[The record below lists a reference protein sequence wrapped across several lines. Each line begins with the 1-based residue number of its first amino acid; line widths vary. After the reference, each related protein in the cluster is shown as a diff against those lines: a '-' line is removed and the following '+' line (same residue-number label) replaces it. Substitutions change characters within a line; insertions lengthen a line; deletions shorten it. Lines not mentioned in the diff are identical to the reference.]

1 MSIIEKAAGKIG
13 TGAPRPGVVANP
25 AEMARDASLIESAL
39 SKQGSSHASPF
50 IATTVEPIFSDPDT
64 SVMEGNSQVQSINLA
79 RLHRMGVVSPDAEKS
94 KILARLHRMGV
105 VSPDAEKSKIAEEF
119 RIIKRP
125 LIANAFGQG
134 AARVKN
140 GNLIMVTSS
149 LPGEGKSFCAINLA
163 ISMAMEMD
171 RTVLLIDADVAKPRV
186 PEYLGIHADKG
197 LLDVLQDK
205 NLKLSDVMIKTDI
218 AKLTIL
224 PAGRTYKRATELLA
238 SAAMTRLI
246 EDIGNR
252 YPDRIILFDSPPLLA
267 TSESSVLAT
276 HMGQIVMVV
285 EAEKTSQDA
294 VREALSHI
302 QSCEVVGMLLNK
314 TTPTP
319 GADYYYG
326 HYGSYG
332 K

>member
-1 MSIIEKAAGKIG
+1 MSIIEKAARKLGNPVSPTPAQTKEEPRIRPETDSTVEAALALGRSGPEPQELTSEPVSSLADQVESQVDAVVTNLVQNVDLVRLRKIG
-13 TGAPRPGVVANP
+13 VIT
-25 AEMARDASLIESAL
+25 
-39 SKQGSSHASPF
+39 
-50 IATTVEPIFSDPDT
+50 
-64 SVMEGNSQVQSINLA
+64 
-79 RLHRMGVVSPDAEKS
+79 PDAEKS
-94 KILARLHRMGV
+94 QV
-105 VSPDAEKSKIAEEF
+105 AEEF

-134 AARVKN
+134 TAKVKN
-140 GNLIMVTSS
+140 GNLIMITSS
-149 LPGEGKSFCAINLA
+149 LPGEGKTFCAINLA

-171 RTVLLIDADVAKPRV
+171 RTVLLVDADVARPRI
-186 PEYLGIHADKG
+186 PEYLGLHADLG
-197 LLDVLQDK
+197 FLDVLQDNK
-205 NLKLSDVMIKTDI
+205 LNLPDVLIRTNI

-238 SAAMTRLI
+238 SAAMTRMV

-252 YPDRIILFDSPPLLA
+252 YHDRIIIFDSPPLLA
-267 TSESSVLAT
+267 TSEASVLAA

-285 EAEKTSQDA
+285 EAEKTSQEA
-294 VREALSHI
+294 VTEALNHI

-314 TTPTP
+314 TTATP

-326 HYGSYG
+326 YYGSYG

>member
-1 MSIIEKAAGKIG
+1 MSIIEKAANKLG
-13 TGAPRPGVVANP
+13 GAPDEKQNIQPVSNASG
-25 AEMARDASLIESAL
+25 SLIEGAL
-39 SKQGSSHASPF
+39 NKQRAVVADTFVAAPMEPVLPAVAPGTGLGSSQF
-50 IATTVEPIFSDPDT
+50 
-64 SVMEGNSQVQSINLA
+64 QSINLA
-79 RLHRMGVVSPDAEKS
+79 RLHRMGVVAPDAEKS
-94 KILARLHRMGV
+94 Q
-105 VSPDAEKSKIAEEF
+105 IAEEF

-140 GNLIMVTSS
+140 GNMIMITSS

-163 ISMAMEMD
+163 ISMALEMD

-186 PEYLGIHADKG
+186 PEYLGIHADLG

-238 SAAMTRLI
+238 SEAMTRLV

-267 TSESSVLAT
+267 TSEASVLAT

-285 EAEKTSQDA
+285 EAERTSQEA

-302 QSCEVVGMLLNK
+302 QSCEVVNMLLNK
-314 TTPTP
+314 ATPTP

-326 HYGSYG
+326 YYGSYG

>member
-64 SVMEGNSQVQSINLA
+64 SVMEGNSQVQSIN
-79 RLHRMGVVSPDAEKS
+79 
-94 KILARLHRMGV
+94 LARLHRMGV

>member
-1 MSIIEKAAGKIG
+1 MSIIEKAAGKLG
-13 TGAPRPGVVANP
+13 GS
-25 AEMARDASLIESAL
+25 AERRSETDIAAAGRESLIESAL
-39 SKQGSSHASPF
+39 EKRHASEHVVAQP
-50 IATTVEPIFSDPDT
+50 AQPVEPLWAASDAQAAGP
-64 SVMEGNSQVQSINLA
+64 VSQVQSINLA

-94 KILARLHRMGV
+94 Q
-105 VSPDAEKSKIAEEF
+105 IAEEF

-134 AARVKN
+134 TARVRN
-140 GNLIMVTSS
+140 GNMIMVTSS
-149 LPGEGKSFCAINLA
+149 LPGEGKTFCAINLA

-171 RTVLLIDADVAKPRV
+171 RTVLLVDADVAKPRT
-186 PEYLGIHADKG
+186 PEYLGIHADRG

-205 NLKLSDVMIKTDI
+205 HLKLSDVLIKTDI

-238 SAAMTRLI
+238 SEAMNRLV

-252 YPDRIILFDSPPLLA
+252 YPDRIIVFDSPPILA
-267 TSESSVLAT
+267 TSEASVLAT

-285 EAEKTSQDA
+285 EAERTSQEA

-302 QSCEVVGMLLNK
+302 QSCEVVSMLLNK
-314 TTPTP
+314 ATPTP

-326 HYGSYG
+326 YYGSYG

>member
-13 TGAPRPGVVANP
+13 TGAPRTAPQGSHVDP
-25 AEMARDASLIESAL
+25 AQAASLIENAL
-39 SKQGSSHASPF
+39 NKQRDSQATPF
-50 IATTVEPIFSDPDT
+50 VATPVEPIFSEPDAE
-64 SVMEGNSQVQSINLA
+64 VLAGNSQVQTINLA

-94 KILARLHRMGV
+94 Q
-105 VSPDAEKSKIAEEF
+105 IAEEF

-140 GNLIMVTSS
+140 GNLIMITSS
-149 LPGEGKSFCAINLA
+149 LPGEGKTFCAINLA

-171 RTVLLIDADVAKPRV
+171 RTVLLIDADVAKPRI

-205 NLKLSDVMIKTDI
+205 DLKLSDVLIRTDI
-218 AKLTIL
+218 AKLTVL

-238 SAAMTRLI
+238 SDAMTRLV

-294 VREALSHI
+294 IREALSHI
-302 QSCEVVGMLLNK
+302 QSCEVVSMLLNK

-326 HYGSYG
+326 YYGSYG

>member
-1 MSIIEKAAGKIG
+1 MSLIEKAAGKLG
-13 TGAPRPGVVANP
+13 SGSNQPPTQGDKHVEASG
-25 AEMARDASLIESAL
+25 ASLIEGAVN
-39 SKQGSSHASPF
+39 KQRSPRTEPF
-50 IATTVEPIFSDPDT
+50 VATPVEPVFKDPETLAMDD
-64 SVMEGNSQVQSINLA
+64 GGSQVQSINLA
-79 RLHRMGVVSPDAEKS
+79 RLHRMGVVAPDAEKS
-94 KILARLHRMGV
+94 Q
-105 VSPDAEKSKIAEEF
+105 IAEEF

-134 AARVKN
+134 ATRVKN
-140 GNLIMVTSS
+140 GNLIMITSS

-171 RTVLLIDADVAKPRV
+171 RTVLLVDADVAKPRV

-205 NLKLSDVMIKTDI
+205 DLKLSDVLIKTDI
-218 AKLTIL
+218 AKLTVL

-238 SAAMTRLI
+238 SAAMTRLV

-276 HMGQIVMVV
+276 HMGQIVVVV
-285 EAEKTSQDA
+285 EAEKTSQEA

-326 HYGSYG
+326 YYGSYG

>member
-13 TGAPRPGVVANP
+13 AGAPRPVSQGGNSDSGH
-25 AEMARDASLIESAL
+25 DASLIENAHNRQRS
-39 SKQGSSHASPF
+39 GHAAPF
-50 IATTVEPIFSDPDT
+50 VATPVEPMFNAPGADDVS
-64 SVMEGNSQVQSINLA
+64 EGNSQVQSINLA

-94 KILARLHRMGV
+94 QV
-105 VSPDAEKSKIAEEF
+105 AEEF

-134 AARVKN
+134 TARVKN

-149 LPGEGKSFCAINLA
+149 VPGEGKSFCAINLA

-171 RTVLLIDADVAKPRV
+171 RTVLLIDADVAKPRI

-205 NLKLSDVMIKTDI
+205 DLKLSDVLIRTDI
-218 AKLTIL
+218 AKLTVL

-285 EAEKTSQDA
+285 EAEKTSQEA
-294 VREALSHI
+294 IREALSHI

-326 HYGSYG
+326 YYGSYG

>member
-1 MSIIEKAAGKIG
+1 MSIIEKAAKKLGDSSVQMPPQQIVQADH
-13 TGAPRPGVVANP
+13 THVR
-25 AEMARDASLIESAL
+25 EESLIEGAL
-39 SKQGSSHASPF
+39 AKQRVVTSQPGHSSEVRS
-50 IATTVEPIFSDPDT
+50 EPSVHFEDEPEGT
-64 SVMEGNSQVQSINLA
+64 SQAQSINLS
-79 RLHRMGVVSPDAEKS
+79 RMHRMGMITPDAEKS
-94 KILARLHRMGV
+94 Q
-105 VSPDAEKSKIAEEF
+105 IAEEF

-134 AARVKN
+134 TTRVKN

-171 RTVLLIDADVAKPRV
+171 RTVLLVDADVARPRV
-186 PEYLGIHADKG
+186 PEYLGLHTDLG
-197 LLDVLQDK
+197 LLDVLRDK
-205 NLKLSDVMIKTDI
+205 KLKLSDVMIKTDV
-218 AKLTIL
+218 AKLTVL

-238 SAAMTRLI
+238 SAAMTDLV

-252 YPDRIILFDSPPLLA
+252 YHDRIIIFDSPPLLA

-285 EAEKTSQDA
+285 EAEKTSQEA

-302 QSCEVVGMLLNK
+302 QSCEVVSMLLNK
-314 TTPTP
+314 ATPSP

-326 HYGSYG
+326 YYGSYG

>member
-13 TGAPRPGVVANP
+13 AGASRPASDGGNGDSG
-25 AEMARDASLIESAL
+25 RDASLIENAL
-39 SKQGSSHASPF
+39 NKQRSGHAAPF
-50 IATTVEPIFSDPDT
+50 VATPVEPMFNASDTDA
-64 SVMEGNSQVQSINLA
+64 VVEGNSQVQSINLA

-94 KILARLHRMGV
+94 Q
-105 VSPDAEKSKIAEEF
+105 IAEEF

-140 GNLIMVTSS
+140 GNLIMITSS

-171 RTVLLIDADVAKPRV
+171 RTVLLIDADVAKPRI

-205 NLKLSDVMIKTDI
+205 DLKLSDVLIRTDI
-218 AKLTIL
+218 SKLTVL

-285 EAEKTSQDA
+285 EAERTSQEA

-326 HYGSYG
+326 YYGSYG

>member
-13 TGAPRPGVVANP
+13 AGVPRPAVPGGEPSRA
-25 AEMARDASLIESAL
+25 ADASMIEGAL
-39 SKQGSSHASPF
+39 AKQREKHAAPAAPF
-50 IATTVEPIFSDPDT
+50 VATPVEPVFSAPDFEAP
-64 SVMEGNSQVQSINLA
+64 VEGGSQVQSINLA
-79 RLHRMGVVSPDAEKS
+79 RLHRMGVVAPDAEKS
-94 KILARLHRMGV
+94 Q
-105 VSPDAEKSKIAEEF
+105 IAEEF

-171 RTVLLIDADVAKPRV
+171 RTVLLVDADVAKPRV

-205 NLKLSDVMIKTDI
+205 DLKLSDVLIKTDI
-218 AKLTIL
+218 AKLTVL

-238 SAAMTRLI
+238 SASMTRLV

-285 EAEKTSQDA
+285 EAEKTSQEA

-326 HYGSYG
+326 YYGSYG

>member
-1 MSIIEKAAGKIG
+1 MSIIEKAANKLGVSSSSLSPVREDRP
-13 TGAPRPGVVANP
+13 APVDN
-25 AEMARDASLIESAL
+25 DSLIEAAVARLHTTSAT
-39 SKQGSSHASPF
+39 SDQ
-50 IATTVEPIFSDPDT
+50 EPQVALDISD
-64 SVMEGNSQVQSINLA
+64 ELESQVDEVVTNAAQYVDLA
-79 RLHRMGVVSPDAEKS
+79 RLKKMGTITPDSEKS
-94 KILARLHRMGV
+94 Q
-105 VSPDAEKSKIAEEF
+105 IAEEF

-134 AARVKN
+134 TARVKN

-171 RTVLLIDADVAKPRV
+171 RTVLLVDADVARPRI

-205 NLKLSDVMIKTDI
+205 SLQLSDVMIKTNI
-218 AKLTIL
+218 AKLTVL

-238 SAAMTRLI
+238 SAAMTNLV

-252 YPDRIILFDSPPLLA
+252 YHDRIIIFDSPPLLA
-267 TSESSVLAT
+267 TSEASVLAT

-285 EAEKTSQDA
+285 EAEKTSQEA
-294 VREALSHI
+294 VSEALNHL

-314 TTPTP
+314 TTPSP
-319 GADYYYG
+319 GTDYYYG
-326 HYGSYG
+326 YYGSYG

>member
-1 MSIIEKAAGKIG
+1 MSIIEKAANKL
-13 TGAPRPGVVANP
+13 GVVPEVPQSHP
-25 AEMARDASLIESAL
+25 ASAESMIESAL
-39 SKQGSSHASPF
+39 NKQRTTAPEPL
-50 IATTVEPIFSDPDT
+50 IAAPVEAVVTTRHPPERL
-64 SVMEGNSQVQSINLA
+64 GNSQFQSINLA

-94 KILARLHRMGV
+94 Q
-105 VSPDAEKSKIAEEF
+105 IAEEF

-140 GNLIMVTSS
+140 GNMIMITSS

-186 PEYLGIHADKG
+186 PEYLGIHADLG

-205 NLKLSDVMIKTDI
+205 NLQLSDVMIKTDI

-238 SAAMTRLI
+238 SDAMTRLV

-267 TSESSVLAT
+267 TSEASVLAT

-285 EAEKTSQDA
+285 EAERTSQEA

-302 QSCEVVGMLLNK
+302 QSCEVVNMLLNK
-314 TTPTP
+314 ATPTP

-326 HYGSYG
+326 YYGSYG

>member
-1 MSIIEKAAGKIG
+1 MSIIEKAANKLGVGVEPNQVNPELSRDSVIENALNKQRNVAAE
-13 TGAPRPGVVANP
+13 TLVAVSAEPVVTSPRTPERG
-25 AEMARDASLIESAL
+25 
-39 SKQGSSHASPF
+39 GSSQF
-50 IATTVEPIFSDPDT
+50 
-64 SVMEGNSQVQSINLA
+64 QSINLA

-94 KILARLHRMGV
+94 Q
-105 VSPDAEKSKIAEEF
+105 IAEEF

-140 GNLIMVTSS
+140 GNMIMVTSS

-186 PEYLGIHADKG
+186 PEYLGIHADLG

-205 NLKLSDVMIKTDI
+205 NLQLSDVMIKTDI

-238 SAAMTRLI
+238 SDAMTRILTGSFCLI
-246 EDIGNR
+246 RRRSWRPAKPACWRRTWGR
-252 YPDRIILFDSPPLLA
+252 S
-267 TSESSVLAT
+267 
-276 HMGQIVMVV
+276 
-285 EAEKTSQDA
+285 
-294 VREALSHI
+294 
-302 QSCEVVGMLLNK
+302 
-314 TTPTP
+314 
-319 GADYYYG
+319 
-326 HYGSYG
+326 
-332 K
+332 

>member
-1 MSIIEKAAGKIG
+1 MSLIEKAAGKL
-13 TGAPRPGVVANP
+13 GAGGAQKPLGGGAAP
-25 AEMARDASLIESAL
+25 APDASLIESAL
-39 SKQGSSHASPF
+39 NKQRSHRPEPF
-50 IATTVEPIFSDPDT
+50 VATPVEPVLRDPET
-64 SVMEGNSQVQSINLA
+64 LVMDGGSPVQSINLA
-79 RLHRMGVVSPDAEKS
+79 RLHRMGVVAPDAEKS
-94 KILARLHRMGV
+94 Q
-105 VSPDAEKSKIAEEF
+105 IAEEF

-134 AARVKN
+134 TARVKN

-171 RTVLLIDADVAKPRV
+171 RTVLLVDADVAKPRV

-205 NLKLSDVMIKTDI
+205 DLKLSDVLVKTDI
-218 AKLTIL
+218 AKLTVL

-238 SAAMTRLI
+238 SAAMTRLV

-285 EAEKTSQDA
+285 EAEKTSQEA

-326 HYGSYG
+326 YYGSYG

>member
-13 TGAPRPGVVANP
+13 TGASHPAPLGGSGDPGH
-25 AEMARDASLIESAL
+25 EASLIENAL
-39 SKQGSSHASPF
+39 NKQRSSHAAPF
-50 IATTVEPIFSDPDT
+50 VATPVEPVFSAPDT
-64 SVMEGNSQVQSINLA
+64 LAMEGESQVQSINLA
-79 RLHRMGVVSPDAEKS
+79 RLHRMGVVAPDAEKS
-94 KILARLHRMGV
+94 Q
-105 VSPDAEKSKIAEEF
+105 IAEEF

-134 AARVKN
+134 TARVKN

-205 NLKLSDVMIKTDI
+205 DLKLSDVLIKTDI
-218 AKLTIL
+218 AKLTVL

-238 SAAMTRLI
+238 SAAMTRLV

-285 EAEKTSQDA
+285 EAEKTSQEA
-294 VREALSHI
+294 VREALNHI

-326 HYGSYG
+326 YYGSYG

>member
-13 TGAPRPGVVANP
+13 AGASRPP
-25 AEMARDASLIESAL
+25 AQGGHSDPGHDASLIENAL
-39 SKQGSSHASPF
+39 NKQRSNHAAPF
-50 IATTVEPIFSDPDT
+50 VATPVEPVFSTPDAD
-64 SVMEGNSQVQSINLA
+64 SVLEGNSQVQSINLA

-94 KILARLHRMGV
+94 Q
-105 VSPDAEKSKIAEEF
+105 IAEEF

-205 NLKLSDVMIKTDI
+205 DLKLSDVLIRTDI
-218 AKLTIL
+218 AKLTVL

-238 SAAMTRLI
+238 SAAMTRLV

-285 EAEKTSQDA
+285 EAEKTSQEA

-326 HYGSYG
+326 YYGSYG

>member
-13 TGAPRPGVVANP
+13 TGAPHPTPQVGPGDP
-25 AEMARDASLIESAL
+25 GHDASLIENAL
-39 SKQGSSHASPF
+39 NKQRGGHAVPF
-50 IATTVEPIFSDPDT
+50 VATPVEPIFSAPDT
-64 SVMEGNSQVQSINLA
+64 LAMEGGSQVQPINLA
-79 RLHRMGVVSPDAEKS
+79 RLHRMGVVAPDAEKS
-94 KILARLHRMGV
+94 Q
-105 VSPDAEKSKIAEEF
+105 IAEEF

-134 AARVKN
+134 TARVRN
-140 GNLIMVTSS
+140 GNLIMITSS
-149 LPGEGKSFCAINLA
+149 LPGEGKSFVAINLA

-205 NLKLSDVMIKTDI
+205 DLKLSDVLIKTDI
-218 AKLTIL
+218 AKLTVL

-238 SAAMTRLI
+238 SAAMTRLV

-285 EAEKTSQDA
+285 EAEKTSQEA
-294 VREALSHI
+294 VREALGHI

-326 HYGSYG
+326 YYGSYG

>member
-1 MSIIEKAAGKIG
+1 MSIIEKAANKNKLGG
-13 TGAPRPGVVANP
+13 VSDAPSVAPPVAAP
-25 AEMARDASLIESAL
+25 AESLIEGAL
-39 SKQGSSHASPF
+39 NKRRNSVVADTLVALP
-50 IATTVEPIFSDPDT
+50 AEPVVTPSQPAPRA
-64 SVMEGNSQVQSINLA
+64 GNSQFQSINLA
-79 RLHRMGVVSPDAEKS
+79 RLHRMGVVAPDAEKS
-94 KILARLHRMGV
+94 Q
-105 VSPDAEKSKIAEEF
+105 IAEEF

-140 GNLIMVTSS
+140 GNMIMITSS

-163 ISMAMEMD
+163 ISMALEMD

-186 PEYLGIHADKG
+186 PEYLGIHADLG
-197 LLDVLQDK
+197 LLDVLQDN

-238 SAAMTRLI
+238 SDAMTRLV

-267 TSESSVLAT
+267 TSEASVLAT

-285 EAEKTSQDA
+285 EAERTSQEA

-302 QSCEVVGMLLNK
+302 QSCEVVNMLLNK
-314 TTPTP
+314 ATPTP

-326 HYGSYG
+326 YYGSYG

>member
-1 MSIIEKAAGKIG
+1 MSIIERAAGKIG
-13 TGAPRPGVVANP
+13 AGTPKPGLASGHADTV
-25 AEMARDASLIESAL
+25 RDASLIESAL
-39 SKQGSSHASPF
+39 SKQSGVHASPF
-50 IATTVEPIFSDPDT
+50 VATTVEPMFSDPDA
-64 SVMEGNSQVQSINLA
+64 SVLEGNSQVQSIN
-79 RLHRMGVVSPDAEKS
+79 
-94 KILARLHRMGV
+94 LARLHRMGV

-134 AARVKN
+134 AARVKR

-171 RTVLLIDADVAKPRV
+171 RTVLLIDADVAKPRI

-205 NLKLSDVMIKTDI
+205 HLKLSDVMIKTDI

-238 SAAMTRLI
+238 SAAMTRLV

-285 EAEKTSQDA
+285 EAEKTSQEA

>member
-1 MSIIEKAAGKIG
+1 MSIIEKAANKLGSVPEQDVIHPISAQAAPAVSESMIE
-13 TGAPRPGVVANP
+13 GALNKQRSMAPENLVAAQTEP
-25 AEMARDASLIESAL
+25 VHVSA
-39 SKQGSSHASPF
+39 QTTTEAGSSQF
-50 IATTVEPIFSDPDT
+50 
-64 SVMEGNSQVQSINLA
+64 QSINLA
-79 RLHRMGVVSPDAEKS
+79 RLHRMGVVAPDAEKS
-94 KILARLHRMGV
+94 Q
-105 VSPDAEKSKIAEEF
+105 IAEEF

-140 GNLIMVTSS
+140 GNMIMITSS

-163 ISMAMEMD
+163 ISMALEMD
-171 RTVLLIDADVAKPRV
+171 RTVLLVDADVAKPRV
-186 PEYLGIHADKG
+186 PEYLGIHADLG

-238 SAAMTRLI
+238 SEAMTRLV

-252 YPDRIILFDSPPLLA
+252 YPDRIILFDSPPILA
-267 TSESSVLAT
+267 TSEASVLAT

-285 EAEKTSQDA
+285 EAERTSQEA

-302 QSCEVVGMLLNK
+302 QSCEVVNMLLNK
-314 TTPTP
+314 ATPTP

-326 HYGSYG
+326 YYGSYG

>member
-1 MSIIEKAAGKIG
+1 MSIIEKAVGKVM
-13 TGAPRPGVVANP
+13 GAPRLAPEGLSDEAVLQGEDFV
-25 AEMARDASLIESAL
+25 DASRTPHATAFVAASAAPVAHERPA
-39 SKQGSSHASPF
+39 GSGE
-50 IATTVEPIFSDPDT
+50 TTR
-64 SVMEGNSQVQSINLA
+64 QVQSINLA
-79 RLHRMGVVSPDAEKS
+79 RLHRMGVVAPDAEKS
-94 KILARLHRMGV
+94 QV
-105 VSPDAEKSKIAEEF
+105 AEEF

-134 AARVKN
+134 AAQVKN

-149 LPGEGKSFCAINLA
+149 VPGEGKSFCAINLA

-171 RTVLLIDADVAKPRV
+171 RTVLLVDADVAKPRI

-197 LLDVLQDK
+197 LLDVLQDPS
-205 NLKLSDVMIKTDI
+205 LKLSDVLVKTDI
-218 AKLTIL
+218 AKLSVL
-224 PAGRTYKRATELLA
+224 PAGRTYRRATELLA
-238 SAAMTRLI
+238 SSAMTRLV

-267 TSESSVLAT
+267 TSEASVLAT
-276 HMGQIVMVV
+276 HMGQIVVVV

-302 QSCEVVGMLLNK
+302 ESCEVVGMLLNK

-326 HYGSYG
+326 YYGSYG

>member
-13 TGAPRPGVVANP
+13 GGIARPAPPPVAGTSP
-25 AEMARDASLIESAL
+25 AQDVSMIEHALAKQQARQAPSAPAAFVATPIEPVFVSPDLDGSAEG
-39 SKQGSSHASPF
+39 GSQFH
-50 IATTVEPIFSDPDT
+50 
-64 SVMEGNSQVQSINLA
+64 SINLA
-79 RLHRMGVVSPDAEKS
+79 RLHRMGVVAPDAEKS
-94 KILARLHRMGV
+94 QV
-105 VSPDAEKSKIAEEF
+105 AEEF

-140 GNLIMVTSS
+140 GNLIMVTSA

-205 NLKLSDVMIKTDI
+205 ELKLSDVLIKTDI
-218 AKLTIL
+218 AKLTVL
-224 PAGRTYKRATELLA
+224 PAGRTYKHATELLA
-238 SAAMTRLI
+238 SAAMTRLV

-285 EAEKTSQDA
+285 EAEKTSQEA

-326 HYGSYG
+326 YYGSYG

>member
-1 MSIIEKAAGKIG
+1 MSIIEKAANKLGGGSDASSLPQTVSSTPESTIE
-13 TGAPRPGVVANP
+13 GALNKRRNHAHEHLVVAP
-25 AEMARDASLIESAL
+25 PLEAI
-39 SKQGSSHASPF
+39 KSPPQN
-50 IATTVEPIFSDPDT
+50 TTAV
-64 SVMEGNSQVQSINLA
+64 GNSQFQSINLA
-79 RLHRMGVVSPDAEKS
+79 RLHRMGVVAPDAEKS
-94 KILARLHRMGV
+94 Q
-105 VSPDAEKSKIAEEF
+105 IAEEF

-140 GNLIMVTSS
+140 GNMIMITSS

-163 ISMAMEMD
+163 ISMALEMD

-186 PEYLGIHADKG
+186 PEYLGIHADLG

-238 SAAMTRLI
+238 SEAMTRLV

-252 YPDRIILFDSPPLLA
+252 YADRIILFDSPPILA
-267 TSESSVLAT
+267 TSEASVLAT

-285 EAEKTSQDA
+285 EAERTSQEA

-302 QSCEVVGMLLNK
+302 QSCEVVNMLLNK
-314 TTPTP
+314 STPTP

-326 HYGSYG
+326 YYGSYG

>member
-13 TGAPRPGVVANP
+13 AGAVARSASQSGSGPGDEAGLVEQAALHAQRSVQAAPFVATP
-25 AEMARDASLIESAL
+25 
-39 SKQGSSHASPF
+39 
-50 IATTVEPIFSDPDT
+50 VEPMFSEPDAQAF
-64 SVMEGNSQVQSINLA
+64 EGGSQTQSINLA
-79 RLHRMGVVSPDAEKS
+79 RLHRMGVVAPDAEKS
-94 KILARLHRMGV
+94 Q
-105 VSPDAEKSKIAEEF
+105 IAEEF

-140 GNLIMVTSS
+140 GNLIMVTSA
-149 LPGEGKSFCAINLA
+149 LPGEGKSFCALNLA

-171 RTVLLIDADVAKPRV
+171 RTVLLIDADVAKPRI

-205 NLKLSDVMIKTDI
+205 DLKLSDVLVRTDI
-218 AKLTIL
+218 AKLTVL

-238 SAAMTRLI
+238 SAAMTRLVA
-246 EDIGNR
+246 DIGNR

-285 EAEKTSQDA
+285 EAERTSQEA

-326 HYGSYG
+326 YYGSYG

>member
-13 TGAPRPGVVANP
+13 GGAPRPAPPLAVGTSPAQDVSMIEHALAKQQARQAPSAPAAFVATPIEPVFVSPDLDGP
-25 AEMARDASLIESAL
+25 AE
-39 SKQGSSHASPF
+39 GSSQFH
-50 IATTVEPIFSDPDT
+50 
-64 SVMEGNSQVQSINLA
+64 SINLA
-79 RLHRMGVVSPDAEKS
+79 RLHRMGVVAPDAEKS
-94 KILARLHRMGV
+94 QV
-105 VSPDAEKSKIAEEF
+105 AEEF

-140 GNLIMVTSS
+140 GNLIMVTSA

-205 NLKLSDVMIKTDI
+205 DLKLSDVLIKTDI
-218 AKLTIL
+218 AKLTVL

-238 SAAMTRLI
+238 SAAMTRLV

-285 EAEKTSQDA
+285 EAEKTSQEA

-326 HYGSYG
+326 YYGSYG

>member
-1 MSIIEKAAGKIG
+1 MSIIEKAADKL
-13 TGAPRPGVVANP
+13 GVVA
-25 AEMARDASLIESAL
+25 AQGQAAR
-39 SKQGSSHASPF
+39 PVP
-50 IATTVEPIFSDPDT
+50 ATTESMIEGALNKQRGMATETVVAAPSEPVWVADEIAVAD
-64 SVMEGNSQVQSINLA
+64 GNSQFQSINLA
-79 RLHRMGVVSPDAEKS
+79 RLHRMGVVAPDAEKS
-94 KILARLHRMGV
+94 Q
-105 VSPDAEKSKIAEEF
+105 IAEEF

-134 AARVKN
+134 TARVKN
-140 GNLIMVTSS
+140 GNMIMITSA

-163 ISMAMEMD
+163 ISMALEMD

-238 SAAMTRLI
+238 SDAMTRLV

-267 TSESSVLAT
+267 TSEAGVLAT

-285 EAEKTSQDA
+285 EAERTSQEA
-294 VREALSHI
+294 VREALSHL
-302 QSCEVVGMLLNK
+302 QSCDVVNMLLNK
-314 TTPTP
+314 ATPTP

-326 HYGSYG
+326 YYGSYG

>member
-1 MSIIEKAAGKIG
+1 MSIIEKAANKLGVVPDQG
-13 TGAPRPGVVANP
+13 QVQSSPGVSESMIEGALNKQRSMAPESLVAAQTEPVP
-25 AEMARDASLIESAL
+25 ASVQS
-39 SKQGSSHASPF
+39 
-50 IATTVEPIFSDPDT
+50 T
-64 SVMEGNSQVQSINLA
+64 SEAGTSQFQSINLA
-79 RLHRMGVVSPDAEKS
+79 RLHRMGVVAPDAEKS
-94 KILARLHRMGV
+94 Q
-105 VSPDAEKSKIAEEF
+105 IAEEF

-140 GNLIMVTSS
+140 GNMIMITSS

-163 ISMAMEMD
+163 ISMALEMD
-171 RTVLLIDADVAKPRV
+171 RTVLLVDADVAKPRV
-186 PEYLGIHADKG
+186 PEYLGIHADLG

-238 SAAMTRLI
+238 SDAMTRLV

-252 YPDRIILFDSPPLLA
+252 YPDRIILFDSPPILA
-267 TSESSVLAT
+267 TSEASVLAT

-285 EAEKTSQDA
+285 EAERTSQEA

-302 QSCEVVGMLLNK
+302 QSCEVVNMLLNK
-314 TTPTP
+314 ATPTP

-326 HYGSYG
+326 YYGSYG

>member
-1 MSIIEKAAGKIG
+1 MSIIEKAASKFGS
-13 TGAPRPGVVANP
+13 TEPAPPQP
-25 AEMARDASLIESAL
+25 AAAPDSLIEGAMNRQRAPVVDTVVAVPAEPVHARVESAPV
-39 SKQGSSHASPF
+39 SDG
-50 IATTVEPIFSDPDT
+50 FSQT
-64 SVMEGNSQVQSINLA
+64 QSINLA

-94 KILARLHRMGV
+94 Q
-105 VSPDAEKSKIAEEF
+105 IAEEF

-134 AARVKN
+134 GARVKN
-140 GNLIMVTSS
+140 GNMIMVTSS

-205 NLKLSDVMIKTDI
+205 HLKLSDVMIKTDI
-218 AKLTIL
+218 AKLTVL

-238 SAAMTRLI
+238 SDAMTRLV

-267 TSESSVLAT
+267 TSEASVLAT

-285 EAEKTSQDA
+285 EAERTSQEA

-302 QSCEVVGMLLNK
+302 QSCEVVNMLLNK
-314 TTPTP
+314 ATPTP

-326 HYGSYG
+326 YYGSYG